1 LERMSAEQIWDSLV
15 HLSILDS
22 DERKANTEIIEQR
35 LDKFKTYEK
44 KVNAL
49 DAEEIIEVAR
59 KGSAASKSLN
69 DEMEKLQKQ
78 LREAQEADDRE
89 AVSQLRKKYF
99 TVRTQ
104 QRSVF
109 AQVIMGPGFDALSL
123 YKYNMKAKPQDDR
136 WKKFGPHLYRAS
148 ELQTPAPPGHFLQ
161 EFGQSDREVVDNSNL
176 DASVPQALSFL
187 NGKFYGALFSKNS
200 PLMADLQKASNP
212 QEKIKRLFLSILSR
226 IPTDEEM
233 SMCMATLTAKP
244 RVNSPPIKNQSQE
257 IPLAKKK
264 KFEKALEKKKN
275 YAAFEAKKEFMA
287 IAWSL
292 INTRQF
298 SFIQ

>member
-1 LERMSAEQIWDSLV
+1 
-15 HLSILDS
+15 
-22 DERKANTEIIEQR
+22 
-35 LDKFKTYEK
+35 
-44 KVNAL
+44 
-49 DAEEIIEVAR
+49 
-59 KGSAASKSLN
+59 
-69 DEMEKLQKQ
+69 MESLQKQ
-78 LREAQEADDRE
+78 LQEAQEADDRE

-99 TVRTQ
+99 AARAE

-109 AQVIMGPGFDALSL
+109 AQVIMGPDFDATSL
-123 YKYNMKAKPQDDR
+123 YKYNMKTKPKDDR

-161 EFGQSDREVVDNSNL
+161 EFGQSDREVVDNSNQ

-187 NGKFYGALFSKNS
+187 NGTFYGALFNKNS
-200 PLMADLQKASNP
+200 PLMINLQMATSP
-212 QEKIKRLFLSILSR
+212 QEKIKCLFLSILSR

-233 SMCMATLTAKP
+233 NMCLTTLTAKP
-244 RVNSPPIKNQSQE
+244 RVNLPPIKSQSQN
-257 IPLAKKK
+257 IPPAKKK
-264 KFEKALEKKKN
+264 KLQKALQKKKN

-292 INTRQF
+292 VNTRQF